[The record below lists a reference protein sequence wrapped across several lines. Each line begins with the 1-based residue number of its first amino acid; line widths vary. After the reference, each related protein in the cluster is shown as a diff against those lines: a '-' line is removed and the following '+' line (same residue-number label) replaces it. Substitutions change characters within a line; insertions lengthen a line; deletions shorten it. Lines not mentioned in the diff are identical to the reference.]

1 MFVSQKGMGDLEY
14 IMAFQ
19 HVIMPIAYE
28 FDPQLVLVSAGF
40 DAAIGDPL
48 GGCKVTPEAYGL
60 FTHWLS
66 ALANG
71 RIIVCLE
78 GGYNVNSIS
87 YAMTMCTK
95 SLLGDPIPAVQ
106 LNGSLLRPPTVAYLS
121 CMETLQNCIGVQQR
135 YWKSLAF
142 GKRLPQVSGENN
154 NEDFLSATLQNLDIT
169 RDDVQGAAG
178 GSGDSVQNISLDA
191 SGSKPK
197 VKVKTLTEY
206 ITEHIQ
212 VN

>member
-1 MFVSQKGMGDLEY
+1 MGDMEY
-14 IMAFQ
+14 AMIFQ
-19 HVIMPIAYE
+19 QLIMPIAYE
-28 FDPQLVLVSAGF
+28 FDPELVLVSAGF

-95 SLLGDPIPAVQ
+95 SLLGDPIPQLQ
-106 LNGSLLRPPTVAYLS
+106 LNGSVARTPSAAYLS
-121 CMETLQNCIGVQQR
+121 CIETLQNCLSVQQR

-142 GKRLPQVSGENN
+142 NKRLPHAYTGENN
-154 NEDFLSATLQNLDIT
+154 NEDFLSATLKNLDIT
-169 RDDVQGAAG
+169 KDDVQGAAG
-178 GSGDSVQNISLDA
+178 GSNAVMLDDSLEA

-197 VKVKTLTEY
+197 VKVKTLTEFL
-206 ITEHIQ
+206 TENIE
-212 VN
+212 VNSCL